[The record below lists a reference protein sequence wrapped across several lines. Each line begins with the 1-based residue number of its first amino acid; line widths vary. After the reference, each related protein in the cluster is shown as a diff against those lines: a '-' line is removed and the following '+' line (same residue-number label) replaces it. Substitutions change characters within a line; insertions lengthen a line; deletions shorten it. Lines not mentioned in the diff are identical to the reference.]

1 MPRSAAACG
10 ALVTAAAVLATPAL
24 AARSTGAL
32 SWADVVAS
40 YAQVHDYT
48 SRYEKEERA
57 IDEGAMQWIRL
68 SFRKPLDV
76 RMDWM
81 DRGGKVDQVAV
92 YRQGYND
99 GKLVARKSGMLGSMI
114 GTVHLDVHDKRAL
127 EDSRHPITEVG
138 LGHIIEQATHAMR
151 DGEATSGGPTV
162 DAVDGAPAFRFD
174 LARTGGGDALFGIA
188 GAERASIWVD
198 ASLKLPVKVV
208 IMDGAGTMLERH
220 RFKELR
226 INVGLTDQTFTL

>member
-1 MPRSAAACG
+1 MAG
-10 ALVTAAAVLATPAL
+10 GVLTTPDL
-24 AARSTGAL
+24 AARSTESV
-32 SWADVVAS
+32 SWAEVVAS
-40 YAQVHDYT
+40 YEQVHDYT
-48 SRYEKEERA
+48 ARYEKEERA
-57 IDEGAMQWIRL
+57 IDDGAMQWIRL

-81 DRGGKVDQVAV
+81 ERGGKVDQVAV

-127 EDSRHPITEVG
+127 DDSRHPITEVG

-151 DGEATSGGPTV
+151 EGQATSAGPAADT
-162 DAVDGAPAFRFD
+162 VDGAPAFRFE
-174 LARTGGGDALFGIA
+174 LTRTGGGDALFGIS
-188 GAERASIWVD
+188 GAARASIWVD
-198 ASLKLPVKVV
+198 ASQKLPVKVLIV
-208 IMDGAGTMLERH
+208 DGAGAMLERH